1 MTPDDNLR
9 VEMPNLLDEYH
20 RKRSPDRT
28 PEPMPGPTGSGES
41 RPGIFVVQKH
51 AATRLHYDLRLEWD
65 GVLKSWAVPK
75 GPSPDPA
82 DKRLAMQTEDHPVEY
97 ADFEGV
103 IPAGNYGAG
112 PMIVWDFGRCAHLI
126 DPRQGMADGKLLF
139 ELSGYKLRGRW
150 TLVRTRR
157 NPKEWLLI
165 KETGDEHV
173 QRKGSFPDLSVLSGL
188 GVDELGTSRGPAICD
203 ELERLGAPRR
213 RVDAAEVQVMLAET
227 REQAFDDPQW
237 LFELKVDGFRA
248 VAAKQGTRAAIH
260 YRRGADATAIFPD
273 LANALLA
280 LPDEHLVV
288 DGEIA
293 VLDAQ
298 GRPVFQRLQ
307 RRALLTDAREVARAA
322 AELPGSLFAFDLLGY
337 GDFDLRPLPL
347 VQRKAILRKLIP
359 ALGPLRYVDHV
370 EGQGRALFASIRELG
385 LEGIVAKRKDSTY
398 RGGRF
403 RDWAKVRVDRTADF
417 VVVGSTQG
425 KGSRSGL
432 GALHVAQQQPEGLVY
447 VGRVGGGFSEKELNQ
462 AQARL
467 ATLRIARPPCTG
479 PIPKGR
485 GHTWCTPSMVVE
497 VRYKEITED
506 GLLRQPTFLRFRDD
520 KPAAEC
526 EPQPREVAEGGP
538 QPREVALS
546 NLDKVFWPDD
556 GTTKG
561 DLISYYRDISP
572 WLLPYLRD
580 RAVTLTRY
588 PDGIA
593 GKSFFQ
599 KDAPAYVPA
608 WVRTARVQGD
618 GRDLD
623 FFVCDD
629 LETLLYVVNLGTI
642 PLHLPA
648 NRLDRNPDWCVIDLD
663 PKQAP
668 FAWVVDLA
676 KAVHELCEELGL
688 PSFPKTSGQKGLHVL
703 IPLGAQLTHEQATS
717 LGELIARVVEGRH
730 PEIGTTERNIAARK
744 GRVYL
749 DFLQN
754 GDGKTIAGPF
764 SARPVP
770 GATVSAP
777 LRWSEVNGKLDPKK
791 FTLRSL
797 PARMKR
803 LAGDPLLPVLTLS
816 PDLPAALRR
825 LGEQLKR

>member
-1 MTPDDNLR
+1 MPDF
-9 VEMPNLLDEYH
+9 LDDYR

-28 PEPMPGPTGSGES
+28 PEPMPGPGGGES
-41 RPGIFVVQKH
+41 RSGIFVMQKH

-82 DKRLAMQTEDHPVEY
+82 DKRVAMQTEDHPVEY
-97 ADFEGV
+97 ADFEGI

-112 PMIVWDFGRCAHLI
+112 PMIVWDRGRCAHLI
-126 DPRQGMADGKLLF
+126 DPRQGMIDGKLLF

-150 TLVRTRR
+150 TLVRTKR

-173 QRKGSFPDLSVLSGL
+173 RRKGTFSEESVLSGL
-188 GVDELGTSRGPAICD
+188 GVDELGVDRGAGILQV
-203 ELERLGAPRR
+203 LERLKAPRGR
-213 RVDAAEVQVMLAET
+213 IHAAEVQVMLAEP
-227 REQAFDDPQW
+227 REEAFDDPSW

-248 VAAKQGTRAAIH
+248 VAAKEGARAAIH

-273 LANALLA
+273 LAKALLS
-280 LPDEHLVV
+280 LPYEHVV
-288 DGEIA
+288 FDGEIA
-293 VLDAQ
+293 VLDEQ
-298 GRPVFQRLQ
+298 GRPAFQRLQ
-307 RRALLTDAREVARAA
+307 RRALLTAPLDVARAA
-322 AELPGSLFAFDLLGY
+322 AALPASLFVFDLLGF

-347 VQRKAILRKLIP
+347 LQRKQILQRLLP
-359 ALGPLRYVDHV
+359 PLGPLRYIDHV

-385 LEGIVAKRKDSTY
+385 LEGIVAKRKDSIY

-403 RDWAKVRVDRTADF
+403 RDWVKVRIDKTSDF
-417 VVVGSTQG
+417 VVVGYTQG
-425 KGSRSGL
+425 EGSRSGL
-432 GALHVAQQQPEGLVY
+432 GALHVAQHQPGGLVY
-447 VGRVGGGFSEKELNQ
+447 AGRVGGGFSEKELTQ
-462 AQARL
+462 AQAL
-467 ATLRIARPPCTG
+467 LQDLKITRPPCIG
-479 PIPKGR
+479 PIPTGP
-485 GHTWCTPSMVVE
+485 GHTWCKPSLVVE
-497 VRYKEITED
+497 VRYKEVTED

-520 KPAAEC
+520 KTTEECVSAEPPA
-526 EPQPREVAEGGP
+526 PGPVSQPS
-538 QPREVALS
+538 PRQAALS
-546 NLDKVFWPDD
+546 NLGKVFWPDA
-556 GTTKG
+556 GYTKG
-561 DLISYYRDISP
+561 DLINYYRSISP

-599 KDAPAYVPA
+599 KDAPDHVPD
-608 WVRTARVQGD
+608 WVRTARVGE
-618 GRDLD
+618 LD

-629 LETLLYVVNLGTI
+629 LEMLLYVVNLGTI

-648 NRLDRNPDWCVIDLD
+648 NRINANPDWCVIDLD
-663 PKQAP
+663 PKEAP
-668 FAWVVDLA
+668 FAWVVVLA
-676 KAVHELCEELGL
+676 RAVHELCEELGL

-703 IPLGAQLTHEQATS
+703 IPLGAQLNHQQATS

-730 PEIGTTERNIAARK
+730 PEIGTTERNLAARR

-777 LRWSEVNGKLDPKK
+777 LRWTEVNGKLDPKK
-791 FTLRSL
+791 FTLKSM
-797 PARMKR
+797 PGRMKR
-803 LAGDPLLPVLTLS
+803 LKEDPLLPVLTLS
-816 PDLPAALRR
+816 PDLPAALAR
-825 LGEQLKR
+825 LAERLKR

>member
-1 MTPDDNLR
+1 MHLR
-9 VEMPNLLDEYH
+9 LVQQDGNVYAEMPNLLDDYR

-28 PEPMPGPTGSGES
+28 PEPFGSGES

-51 AATRLHYDLRLEWD
+51 AASRLHYDLRLEWD
-65 GVLKSWAVPK
+65 GVLKSWAVPR

-112 PMIVWDFGRCAHLI
+112 KMIVWDRGRCAHLI
-126 DPRQGMADGKLLF
+126 DPRQGIAEGKLLF

-157 NPKEWLLI
+157 NPKDWLLI

-173 QRKGSFPDLSVLSGL
+173 RRKGTFPEQSVLSGL
-188 GVDELGTSRGPAICD
+188 GVDELGADRSAAVGA
-203 ELERLGAPRR
+203 ELDRLGAPRR
-213 RVDAAEVQVMLAET
+213 RVAAAEVQVMLAET
-227 REQAFDDPQW
+227 REQAFDDPGW

-248 VAAKQGTRAAIH
+248 VAAREGGRAAIH
-260 YRRGADATAIFPD
+260 YRRGTDATAIFPD
-273 LANALLA
+273 LANVLRS
-280 LPDEHLVV
+280 LPYEHVV
-288 DGEIA
+288 FDGEIA

-298 GRPVFQRLQ
+298 GRPAFQRLQ
-307 RRALLTDAREVARAA
+307 RRALLTGPHEVARAS
-322 AELPGSLFAFDLLGY
+322 AELPASLFVFDLLAF

-347 VQRKAILRKLIP
+347 TQRKAILRELVP
-359 ALGPLRYVDHV
+359 ELGPLRYVDHV
-370 EGQGRALFASIRELG
+370 DGQGRAFFASILELG
-385 LEGIVAKRKDSTY
+385 LEGIVAKRKDSIY
-398 RGGRF
+398 RAGRG
-403 RDWAKVRVDRTADF
+403 RDWAKVRVDRTGDF
-417 VVVGSTQG
+417 VVVGYTQG
-425 KGSRSGL
+425 EGSRSGF
-432 GALHVAQQQPEGLVY
+432 GALHVAQHEPQGLVY
-447 VGRVGGGFSEKELNQ
+447 VGRVGSGFSERELSRAQ
-462 AQARL
+462 AQL
-467 ATLRIARPPCTG
+467 EKLKIDRPPCIG
-479 PIPKGR
+479 PLPKGR
-485 GHTWCTPSMVVE
+485 GHTWCKPSLVVE

-520 KPAAEC
+520 KGAEECLSPAAPP
-526 EPQPREVAEGGP
+526 EPR
-538 QPREVALS
+538 PREVALS
-546 NLDKVFWPDD
+546 NLDKVFWPEER
-556 GTTKG
+556 TTKG
-561 DLISYYRDISP
+561 DLIAYYREISP

-588 PDGIA
+588 PDGIE

-599 KDAPAYVPA
+599 KNAPDTVPA
-608 WVRTARVQGD
+608 WVRTARVGA
-618 GRDLD
+618 LD

-668 FAWVVDLA
+668 FAWVVKLA
-676 KAVHELCEELGL
+676 WAVHELCEELGL

-703 IPLGAQLTHEQATS
+703 IPLGAQLTHLQATS
-717 LGELIARVVEGRH
+717 LGELVARVVEGRH
-730 PEIGTTERNIAARK
+730 PDIGTTERNIAARR

-777 LRWSEVNGKLDPKK
+777 LRWSEVNARLDPKK
-791 FTLRSL
+791 YTLKSL

-803 LAGDPLLPVLTLS
+803 LKSDPLLPVLSLS
-816 PDLPAALRR
+816 PDLPAALSR
-825 LGEQLKR
+825 LGERLKR

>member
-1 MTPDDNLR
+1 
-9 VEMPNLLDEYH
+9 MPNLLDDYR
-20 RKRSPDRT
+20 RKRSPERT
-28 PEPMPGPTGSGES
+28 PEPFGSGES

-65 GVLKSWAVPK
+65 GALKSWAVPK

-112 PMIVWDFGRCAHLI
+112 PMIVWDRGRCAHLI
-126 DPRQGMADGKLLF
+126 DPRQGMRDGKLLF

-150 TLVRTRR
+150 TLVRTKRS
-157 NPKEWLLI
+157 PKEWLLI

-173 QRKGSFPDLSVLSGL
+173 RRKGTFPDRSVLSGL
-188 GVDELGTSRGPAICD
+188 GVDEVGQGRDAAIAA
-203 ELERLGAPRR
+203 ELESLGAPRR
-213 RVDAAEVQVMLAET
+213 RVDAAEVQVMLAEP
-227 REQAFDDPQW
+227 REQAFDDPRW

-248 VAAKQGTRAAIH
+248 VAAKQGARAAIH
-260 YRRGADATAIFPD
+260 YRRGADATASFPD
-273 LANALLA
+273 LANAMLA
-280 LPDEHLVV
+280 LPYQHLVL

-307 RRALLTDAREVARAA
+307 RRALLTGPHDLARAA
-322 AELPGSLFAFDLLGY
+322 AELPASLFAFDLLGF
-337 GDFDLRPLPL
+337 GDYDLRPLPL
-347 VQRKAILRKLIP
+347 LQRKAVLRRLIP
-359 ALGPLRYVDHV
+359 ELGPLRYVDHV

-385 LEGIVAKRKDSTY
+385 LEGIVAKRKDSPY

-403 RDWAKVRVDRTADF
+403 RDWAKVRIDRTGDF
-417 VVVGSTQG
+417 VVVGTTQG
-425 KGSRSGL
+425 EGSRGGF
-432 GALHVAQQQPEGLVY
+432 GALHVAQQGPEGLVY
-447 VGRVGGGFSEKELNQ
+447 VGRVGGGFSEQELSQ

-467 ATLRIARPPCTG
+467 EELTIARPACTG
-479 PIPKGR
+479 PLPKGR
-485 GHTWCTPSMVVE
+485 GHTWCKPVLVVE

-506 GLLRQPTFLRFRDD
+506 GLLRQPTFLRFRPD
-520 KPAAEC
+520 KAADEADHQPASAA
-526 EPQPREVAEGGP
+526 PPPRAPV
-538 QPREVALS
+538 LS
-546 NLDKVFWPDD
+546 NLDKVFWPEA
-556 GTTKG
+556 GYTKG
-561 DLISYYRDISP
+561 DLIDYYRDISP

-599 KDAPAYVPA
+599 KDAPAHVPG

-618 GRDLD
+618 GRELD

-663 PKQAP
+663 PKEAP
-668 FAWVVDLA
+668 FAWVVTLA
-676 KAVHELCEELGL
+676 IAVHQLCEELEL

-703 IPLGAQLTHEQATS
+703 IPLGAQLTHAQATS

-730 PEIGTTERNIAARK
+730 PEIGTTERNIAARR

-770 GATVSAP
+770 AATVSAP

-791 FTLRSL
+791 FTLKSL

-803 LAGDPLLPVLTLS
+803 LSGDPLLPVLTLS
-816 PDLPAALRR
+816 PDLPAALQR
-825 LGEQLKR
+825 LAGRLKG